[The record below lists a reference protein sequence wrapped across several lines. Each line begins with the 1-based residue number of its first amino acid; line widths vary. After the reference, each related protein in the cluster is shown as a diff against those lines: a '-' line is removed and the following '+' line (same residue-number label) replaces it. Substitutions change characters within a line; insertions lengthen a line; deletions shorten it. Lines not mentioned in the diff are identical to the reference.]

1 MLAKDTLDTI
11 LGILS
16 KDAKILQQGG
26 SDPLLVIPS
35 SQKVES
41 LAAYFPP
48 ARIKRAV
55 RLLEAGSFVEYV
67 NRFKTDDTLIFANV
81 SKTGAKFT
89 AMLDY
94 HGAAP
99 ALQPAYCA
107 HVAEFE
113 AIQTPEWKIW
123 KSADRTQLYQLAFA
137 TFLEDN
143 AGLFVEPNG
152 AELLELVRSL
162 HGHKNARF
170 NASVRL
176 NNGAYSV
183 CYDEDIVV
191 KSSNVTTS
199 GELELPPVI
208 KAGMSVFQGA
218 DAYEIPA
225 RLKTRIEDRRLVL
238 FYETI
243 ALHKIVRESILLLV
257 KQIADG
263 TDIIPLLGNP

>member
-1 MLAKDTLDTI
+1 MLPKETFDTI
-11 LGILS
+11 LSLGAMAVPIQTLPG
-16 KDAKILQQGG
+16 AE
-26 SDPLLVIPS
+26 PLVIIPNTT
-35 SQKVES
+35 KTES
-41 LAAYFPP
+41 LAKFFPP
-48 ARIKRAV
+48 ARISRKV
-55 RLLEAGSFVEYV
+55 TLLEAGSFVEYV
-67 NRFKTDDTLIFANV
+67 NRFKTDDTLIFATV
-81 SKTGAKFT
+81 SETGAKFM

-99 ALQPAYCA
+99 ALKPAYCA

-123 KSADRTQLYQLAFA
+123 KSVDRTPLNQVAFA

-170 NASVRL
+170 NTSVRL

-183 CYDEDIVV
+183 GYDEDIVV
-191 KSSNVTTS
+191 KSSNTTTS